1 MYVPRDIVISTLKVD
16 DCCVGCGV
24 GGGTVGVA
32 VGVAVG
38 AVVGGAVGAV
48 CVCVWNVM
56 RLMR

>member
-32 VGVAVG
+32 VGC
-38 AVVGGAVGAV
+38 AVVGVAVGAV
-48 CVCVWNVM
+48 CVCGM
-56 RLMR
+56 